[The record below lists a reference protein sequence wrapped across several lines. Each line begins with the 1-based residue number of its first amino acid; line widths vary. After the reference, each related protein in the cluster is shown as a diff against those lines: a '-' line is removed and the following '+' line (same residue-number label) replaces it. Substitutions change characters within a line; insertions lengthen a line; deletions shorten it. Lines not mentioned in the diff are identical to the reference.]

1 MQDYGAMIRS
11 TFELGSVRDAEL
23 LFETIVKNAFPTFTF
38 RRLELI
44 RVQQDTPYLEGRSWN
59 HVFEI
64 TKGELDNFPV
74 WEVNCHRV
82 TMGKTPDKQVYLDY
96 LTLDFI
102 RRCPDGGGF
111 AIAAGL
117 EQIVRYIQ
125 ELHFDTED
133 IAYLRERRCFN
144 EDFLNYLANFKF
156 TGDIWAVPEGTPIFP
171 REPIITVRAPA
182 IQAQLVETYLLLCV
196 NHQSLIA
203 TKANRV
209 VRAAEGRTVL
219 EFGSRRAQGADA
231 AILGAR
237 AAYIGGCH
245 GTACTISDQLYG
257 VHAGGTMAHAWVQM
271 FDSEYEAF
279 KAYVKMF
286 PNNATLLVDTYNTL
300 KSGVPNAIRAF
311 NEILKPMGITK
322 CGIRLDSG
330 DLAYLTREA
339 RKMLD
344 EAGWTDCKISV
355 SNSLDEYIIRDLL
368 RQGAQIDM
376 FGVGERLITAK
387 SEPVFGGVYKLAAIE
402 EPDGTVVPK
411 IKISE
416 NVEKITNPHHKKL
429 YRFYAKDTGK
439 AIADYLTV
447 YDEVVDDSKDMTIF
461 DPDATWKTKKVYNFT
476 ARELQ
481 VPVFKGGELVYKLP
495 SLEEIRAYCLA
506 QVDTLWDEVKRFD
519 NPQTYYVDLSQ
530 KLWDIKYDLLKSNGR

>member
-1 MQDYGAMIRS
+1 MKVNDKLNMTMLCDFY
-11 TFELGSVRDAEL
+11 EL
-23 LFETIVKNAFPTFTF
+23 
-38 RRLELI
+38 
-44 RVQQDTPYLEGRSWN
+44 
-59 HVFEI
+59 
-64 TKGELDNFPV
+64 
-74 WEVNCHRV
+74 
-82 TMGKTPDKQVYLDY
+82 TMGHGYFEKGYKDRITYFDL
-96 LTLDFI
+96 FF

-117 EQIVRYIQ
+117 QQIVEYIQ
-125 ELHFDTED
+125 DLHFSQED
-133 IAYLRERRCFN
+133 IAYLRERKMFS
-144 EDFLNYLANFKF
+144 EEFLRYLADFKF
-156 TGDIWAVPEGTPIFP
+156 TGDIWAVPEGTPVFP

-182 IQAQLVETYLLLCV
+182 IEAQLVETYLLLTI

-219 EFGSRRAQGADA
+219 EFGSRRAQGPDA

-245 GTACTISDQLYG
+245 GTACTISDQLFG
-257 VHAGGTMAHAWVQM
+257 VYAGGTMAHAWVQM

-279 KAYVKMF
+279 KAYCQMY

-311 NEILKPMGITK
+311 NDVLKPLGITK

-330 DLAYLTREA
+330 DMAYLTREA

-344 EAGWTDCKISV
+344 EAGWTDCQISV
-355 SNSLDEYIIRDLL
+355 SNSLDEYIIRDVL

-376 FGVGERLITAK
+376 FGVGERLITAR
-387 SEPVFGGVYKLAAIE
+387 SEPVFGGVYKLVAVEDQEGKIK
-402 EPDGTVVPK
+402 PK

-416 NVEKITNPHHKKL
+416 NVGKITTPHYKKL
-429 YRFYAKDTGK
+429 YRFFGNDTGK
-439 AIADYLTV
+439 AIADYLCV
-447 YDEVVDDSKDMTIF
+447 HDETVDDSHDLEIF
-461 DPDATWKTKKVYNFT
+461 DPDATWKRKNVYNFT
-476 ARELQ
+476 AKELQ
-481 VPVFKGGELVYKLP
+481 VPVFLGGKLVYDLPKLDD
-495 SLEEIRAYCLA
+495 IRSYCME
-506 QVDTLWDEVKRFD
+506 QVDTLWEEIKRFD

-530 KLWDIKYDLLKSNGR
+530 KLWDIKYGLLKENAKK